1 MFNRIF
7 GNRNIPQPSSLP
19 TALPTATPQPS
30 LASAIA
36 SKNLAEVERQLRDPG
51 LPAETLHTALDQ
63 ACSDKSCP
71 NVIKLALLQHPACDA
86 KGALGLAIRHDDLYL
101 AGEALKL
108 GGIPER
114 DQVSSSSER
123 MRGLFTTFRRRTTLY
138 PPGSARNNPTR
149 LDRKLR
155 DGDDAAAELLLRK
168 APGLTSRDTWS
179 KSVQQDRPDRQR
191 AFLLL
196 AKADKDR
203 RFRLGEV
210 SGATVK
216 DPAVRQIMKE
226 IPQYSPKRG
235 YPQDFNM
242 EVEGVVCRTF
252 VEDLQTR
259 RAGDPA
265 LKSDYDD
272 YKDLETIAARIKAP
286 PGKLDRLE
294 ERVRQVLAH
303 APETHLIDNRKLSS
317 FIAAQLETMDKNG
330 EPARQIVWN
339 STNHAMDLALRIKS
353 KNGEKRYVIKH
364 YDPNFTTS
372 HVRIALSS
380 LEAVEALTLKQILSK
395 DNLIKHYWP
404 EGKGLSTMTV
414 RPPEEEIFAYAQ
426 RPAGAVAGRKLISTL
441 PPGDIDAT
449 AIWHMLTFG
458 FSGDLRSLKSEI
470 AGRPVSKLRA
480 LLGTPAGI
488 EKGAPGL
495 YMALQNGHADAVRA
509 FGEIVAMLPKE
520 LRGDLLA
527 CKRANGTSGLF
538 MALQN
543 GHAETV
549 RAFGEIVAMLPE
561 ELRGDLLACKDAD
574 RTPGLYM
581 ALQKGHA
588 EAVRAFGESVAMLPE
603 KLQGNLLTCKRAD
616 RTPGLSLALQKGHAD
631 AVRAFGEIIATLPDE
646 LQGDLLACKDADR
659 TPGLY
664 MALQEGHA
672 EAVRAFGEIVAK
684 LHEELRGDLLAC
696 KDDDE
701 TPGLYMALQN
711 GHADAVKAFGESLS
725 LLPEIPENLRK
736 DIVACKDKTD
746 LPALS
751 HVLGQGNREAIL
763 AYGALL
769 KTVPPPQR
777 ASLLAAKDA
786 NGNGGLAW
794 AIRERHK
801 DAVLA
806 YGELLLDCIPP
817 AQFAEVL
824 LAARDEGYFATDW
837 AIQNRDAE
845 AFFAFRDI
853 LSGAFSKAV
862 QEGDT
867 TAVLALENVLKELP
881 LQTQAEIISATDG
894 LAAMLHQA
902 PA

>member
-155 DGDDAAAELLLRK
+155 DGDDATAERLLRR
-168 APGLTSRDTWS
+168 APGLTWRDTWS
-179 KSVQQDRPDRQR
+179 ESVQQDRPDMQR

-196 AKADKDR
+196 GAADMDR

-235 YPQDFNM
+235 YPQNFNM
-242 EVEGVVCRTF
+242 EVEDVVCRTF

-286 PGKLDRLE
+286 PGKLERLE
-294 ERVRQVLAH
+294 ERAPQVLTH
-303 APETHLIDNRKLSS
+303 APEMHLIDNRKLSS

-330 EPARQIVWN
+330 EPARQILWS
-339 STNHAMDLALRIKS
+339 STNHAMDLTLRIKN

-380 LEAVEALTLKQILSK
+380 LEAVEALTLKQILSGE
-395 DNLIKHYWP
+395 DLIKHYWP

-414 RPPEEEIFAYAQ
+414 RPPEEEISAYAQ

-441 PPGDIDAT
+441 PPKDVDAT
-449 AIWHMLTFG
+449 AIWHMLTHG
-458 FSGDLRSLKSEI
+458 FSGDLRSLKNEI
-470 AGRPVSKLRA
+470 AGRPVAELSA

-488 EKGAPGL
+488 EEGAPGL
-495 YMALQNGHADAVRA
+495 YMALQNRHADAIRA
-509 FGEIVAMLPKE
+509 FGEIVAILPEE

-527 CKRANGTSGLF
+527 CKLADGTPGLSI
-538 MALQN
+538 ALQD
-543 GHAETV
+543 GHADAV

-561 ELRGDLLACKDAD
+561 ELRGDLLACKDDDGTPGLFMALQD
-574 RTPGLYM
+574 GHAEAVRAFGEIIATLPDELRGDLLACKRANGTPGLYM
-581 ALQKGHA
+581 ALQNGHA
-588 EAVRAFGESVAMLPE
+588 DAVRAFGESVAMLPE
-603 KLQGNLLTCKRAD
+603 KL
-616 RTPGLSLALQKGHAD
+616 
-631 AVRAFGEIIATLPDE
+631 
-646 LQGDLLACKDADR
+646 
-659 TPGLY
+659 
-664 MALQEGHA
+664 
-672 EAVRAFGEIVAK
+672 
-684 LHEELRGDLLAC
+684 RGDLLAC
-696 KDDDE
+696 KKDDG

-736 DIVACKDKTD
+736 YLLAGKDKTD

-824 LAARDEGYFATDW
+824 LAARDEGYFATEW
-837 AIQNRDAE
+837 ALHHGHIE

-853 LSGAFSKAV
+853 LISAFSRAV

>member
-1 MFNRIF
+1 
-7 GNRNIPQPSSLP
+7 
-19 TALPTATPQPS
+19 
-30 LASAIA
+30 
-36 SKNLAEVERQLRDPG
+36 
-51 LPAETLHTALDQ
+51 
-63 ACSDKSCP
+63 
-71 NVIKLALLQHPACDA
+71 
-86 KGALGLAIRHDDLYL
+86 
-101 AGEALKL
+101 
-108 GGIPER
+108 
-114 DQVSSSSER
+114 
-123 MRGLFTTFRRRTTLY
+123 
-138 PPGSARNNPTR
+138 
-149 LDRKLR
+149 
-155 DGDDAAAELLLRK
+155 
-168 APGLTSRDTWS
+168 
-179 KSVQQDRPDRQR
+179 
-191 AFLLL
+191 
-196 AKADKDR
+196 
-203 RFRLGEV
+203 
-210 SGATVK
+210 
-216 DPAVRQIMKE
+216 
-226 IPQYSPKRG
+226 
-235 YPQDFNM
+235 
-242 EVEGVVCRTF
+242 

-631 AVRAFGEIIATLPDE
+631 AVRAFGEIIATLPE
-646 LQGDLLACKDADR
+646 K
-659 TPGLY
+659 
-664 MALQEGHA
+664 
-672 EAVRAFGEIVAK
+672 
-684 LHEELRGDLLAC
+684 LRGDLLAC
-696 KDDDE
+696 KKDDG

-845 AFFAFRDI
+845 AFFAFRDDI